1 MRNPRVLCNIHGHS
15 VSCYIYYIRTHHVA
29 IIMLPHSQ
37 LQAILPPSAW
47 ESLSCS
53 SRTDTHP
60 SQELG
65 SETGHIGTLGCDS
78 STEDEEGDPE
88 LDKGTHIGIGKG
100 RYSVY

>member
-1 MRNPRVLCNIHGHS
+1 
-15 VSCYIYYIRTHHVA
+15 
-29 IIMLPHSQ
+29 MLPHSQ

-60 SQELG
+60 SQELS
-65 SETGHIGTLGCDS
+65 SESGYIGTTLGCDS

-88 LDKGTHIGIGKG
+88 VDKGTHNIIGMGKD